1 MKTFAATLAAAFAI
15 AGAATAQDVDW
26 RASGEQDLQA
36 MHDALAENHPAAVIG
51 DGQGAFRAQLQSGLQ
66 ESRGRL
72 GEVRDAL
79 DYAYLLRGYARGFRD
94 ANISI
99 QPNWQAAPAWDGVA
113 WANLTTGWR
122 NGRYVVTWVKP
133 GERRLPPVGAELVS
147 CDGTPAEDFA
157 RRRLDGWEGDL
168 NLEADRVMTAPYL
181 FWDRGNPFIGGLPGE
196 CEFRDGRRARSYA
209 LRSSFATEP
218 ERRAAWEATIYTP
231 QTALGLEDW
240 NGGKWIHMH
249 SLAPGAGWDAFFAQ
263 IEQQRE
269 NLRAAPVVVVDLRGA
284 GAGGAEYGYRLANWL
299 WGVDF
304 RLSRQPNPGEIAY
317 RVSPANRQFFV
328 DALGRMLADPV
339 FAANYP
345 GTIAEMQAVIAAFDE
360 AAAAGQATFTRA
372 APSTATVSA
381 VSAPTPVAA
390 EGEEPEAAAAAAA
403 AADAAPAPAAAPAE
417 PPANPV
423 QGRVL
428 VLVDAACRGA
438 CLDTVD
444 VLLQM
449 PNVQL
454 AGQATG
460 ADTIFIEPTRLALPS
475 GNAWLDYGHK
485 AWLGRARGNN
495 QPHVPAAGLTYAGDP
510 TDEAAVR
517 AWLAG
522 VVGG

>member
-15 AGAATAQDVDW
+15 AGTASAQNVDW
-26 RASGEQDLQA
+26 RAAGEQDLQA
-36 MHDALAENHPAAVIG
+36 IHDALAENHPAVIG
-51 DGQGAFRAQLQSGLQ
+51 DGQAAFRAQLETGLQ
-66 ESRGRL
+66 ESRARL
-72 GEVRDAL
+72 DRVQDAL

-113 WANLTTGWR
+113 WSNLTVGWR

-196 CEFRDGRRARSYA
+196 CQFRDGRRARSYS
-209 LRSSFATEP
+209 LSSSFASEP

-231 QTALGLEDW
+231 RTPLGLEDW

-249 SLAPGAGWDAFFAQ
+249 TLAADAGWEGFFAQ
-263 IEQQRE
+263 IEAQRDA
-269 NLRAAPVVVVDLRGA
+269 LRAAPVVVIDLRGA

-304 RLSRQPNPGEIAY
+304 RLSRQPDAGQIAY

-328 DALGRMLADPV
+328 EALGRMQADPV

-345 GTIAEMQAVIAAFDE
+345 GTIAEMQAVIAAFDA
-360 AAAAGQATFTRA
+360 AAAAGQTTFTRA

-381 VSAPTPVAA
+381 VSAPAPVAG
-390 EGEEPEAAAAAAA
+390 EGEEPEAAAAAA
-403 AADAAPAPAAAPAE
+403 AADAAPAPAATE

-423 QGRVL
+423 QGRVV
-428 VLVDAACRGA
+428 VLVDAACRGG

-444 VLLQM
+444 VLLTM
-449 PNVQL
+449 PNVVL
-454 AGQATG
+454 AGQPTG
-460 ADTIFIEPTRLALPS
+460 ADTRFIEPTRLALPS

-485 AWLGRARGNN
+485 AWLGRARGDN

-522 VVGG
+522 VIGG